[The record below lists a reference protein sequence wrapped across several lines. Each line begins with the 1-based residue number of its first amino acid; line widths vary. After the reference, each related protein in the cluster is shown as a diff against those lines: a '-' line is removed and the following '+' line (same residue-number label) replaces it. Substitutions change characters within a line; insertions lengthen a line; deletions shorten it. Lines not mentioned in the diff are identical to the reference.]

1 MYSTRG
7 LGQLSTLIQAITT
20 QEGTCPSPS
29 SCKNNNPGNLMY
41 AGQPGAT
48 SGPGGFAVF
57 DTYQD
62 GYNALVNQ
70 LGLYANGTCGA
81 CNGQPQTL
89 ASMFQIYAPAGIP
102 GNNPTIY
109 AQNVA
114 NALGVDPNTSVSSVL
129 GSGSTMSTA
138 PTLSFPTLTTDPT
151 TGLPSLDLSS
161 LGLPDLSSIDPT
173 WLIGGALVLGFV
185 LVMAFRK

>member
-1 MYSTRG
+1 MYTRHG
-7 LGQLSTLIQAITT
+7 LGQTSTVVQAIIT
-20 QEGTCPSPS
+20 QENANPSY
-29 SCKNNNPGNLMY
+29 NNPGNLMY

-48 SGPGGFAVF
+48 SGPNDLAVF

-70 LGLYANGTCGA
+70 LNLYAAGTCGK
-81 CNGQPQTL
+81 CNGQPQTI
-89 ASMFQIYAPAGIP
+89 AGTFQIYAPAGIP

-109 AQNVA
+109 AQNVS
-114 NALGVDPNTSVSSVL
+114 NALGVDPSTPLASVL
-129 GSGSTMSTA
+129 GGGAA
-138 PTLSFPTLTTDPT
+138 PGTTSFSLPDLS

-173 WLIGGALVLGFV
+173 YLIAGALVLGVVAVMV
-185 LVMAFRK
+185 LRK

>member
-1 MYSTRG
+1 MYTRHG
-7 LGQLSTLIQAITT
+7 LGQTSTVIQAIIT

-29 SCKNNNPGNLMY
+29 ACQRNNPGNLVY
-41 AGQPGAT
+41 AGQPGA
-48 SGPGGFAVF
+48 SGTPGQLATF

-70 LGLYANGTCGA
+70 LGLYAAGTCAA
-81 CNGQPQTL
+81 CNGQPQTI
-89 ASMFQIYAPAGIP
+89 AGTFQIYAPGSVP
-102 GNNPTIY
+102 GNNPTVY

-114 NALGVDPNTSVSSVL
+114 NAVGADPSTPLASVL
-129 GSGSTMSTA
+129 GGTA
-138 PTLSFPTLTTDPT
+138 AAPGTTTFSLPDLS

-173 WLIGGALVLGFV
+173 YLIAGALVLGFAA
-185 LVMAFRK
+185 VMFLRR